1 MIIINLWFYF
11 CAMSHLLQ
19 LVASSLFHEF
29 PKKRYDFPKKR
40 HDFPSFF
47 MPSSMIFP
55 RGMIAGEIRSVP
67 GHQVHDTHQFQG
79 VELSREQ
86 FRNQQVVDGLTG
98 FFLVQ
103 CEAPQL

>member
-1 MIIINLWFYF
+1 
-11 CAMSHLLQ
+11 
-19 LVASSLFHEF
+19 
-29 PKKRYDFPKKR
+29 
-40 HDFPSFF
+40 
-47 MPSSMIFP
+47 
-55 RGMIAGEIRSVP
+55 MIAGEIRSVP

-86 FRNQQVVDGLTG
+86 FRNLQVVDGLTG